1 MFYQKRRNPIAPT
14 LQNGIIGAKPVHFAY
29 IFFEI
34 DPYTLS
40 YAFWGTSSPPL
51 LRTYF
56 MDDPFAEIGRFCEN
70 LGRLAE
76 PFSECWVAFRKFLLL
91 FGQVFFALLQTIP
104 TAFTMFSVVFS
115 IFWPFFVNHFFRN
128 ICVVTFRKIKKCE
141 IFEIAFARNCVWIA
155 EILKD
160 FENVLLFTS
169 IFR

>member
-40 YAFWGTSSPPL
+40 YAFWGTSSPPS
-51 LRTYF
+51 TAYVF
-56 MDDPFAEIGRFCEN
+56 YGRPLCGN
-70 LGRLAE
+70 WSIL
-76 PFSECWVAFRKFLLL
+76 RKFGPLSRTL
-91 FGQVFFALLQTIP
+91 FRMLGSFSKISAAFWSSFFALLQTIP

-115 IFWPFFVNHFFRN
+115 IFWPFFVNHFFWN

-160 FENVLLFTS
+160 FENILLFTS